1 MNYLTKEFSP
11 FSAQPQT
18 HPQSQTNLSMKL
30 EAKNI
35 YGASY
40 NWNFP
45 LGAQQENVG
54 DPKQS
59 EEIHQGLTICDST
72 ITKFG

>member
-1 MNYLTKEFSP
+1 MAIKGNHMYREHNNSSKLERGPLAAKMNYLTKEFSP

-40 NWNFP
+40 N
-45 LGAQQENVG
+45 
-54 DPKQS
+54 
-59 EEIHQGLTICDST
+59 
-72 ITKFG
+72 